1 MMCGLM
7 HLIFT
12 SFASKATAASENL
25 AAVAHNNMLLLHT
38 EASNSHTKLGILRCK
53 RANKS
58 SSDATATDD
67 PVQIISENCLNFV
80 TFVFFF
86 LPETGSLKNCVR
98 R

>member
-25 AAVAHNNMLLLHT
+25 AVAHNNMLLLQHT
-38 EASNSHTKLGILRCK
+38 EASIKQSHTKLGILRCK

-58 SSDATATDD
+58 SSDATATTTDD
-67 PVQIISENCLNFV
+67 PVQIISKNCLNFV
-80 TFVFFF
+80 TFVFF
-86 LPETGSLKNCVR
+86 SA
-98 R
+98 

>member
-38 EASNSHTKLGILRCK
+38 EASNSHTHK
-53 RANKS
+53 AWHFE
-58 SSDATATDD
+58 
-67 PVQIISENCLNFV
+67 VQTS
-80 TFVFFF
+80 
-86 LPETGSLKNCVR
+86 K
-98 R
+98 